1 MKKRIFSMLLCL
13 CMVLILVPTTA
24 FAEESGSITINGPD
38 VVCAQQDYEF
48 TVTASD
54 GVTLE
59 ETFGY
64 DTGMKGSSVE
74 LTIDEDG
81 VGHGVLPAEWYDLNT
96 NRFTLSAHGTT
107 ETGESISTSKTV
119 TIRAS
124 HLFVDGACEVCGLRQ
139 YTITYDAGAYGTGSI
154 AAGTKIQG
162 EDFTLSSETFTR
174 EGYVQTGW
182 LDTDDGFYALGG
194 IYNKDADMTL
204 TPKWSG
210 DVSTETE
217 LKEALDAR
225 LTFIRLID
233 DFKLSNTLSLSDK
246 QITLDLNGHTLKGN
260 IILADTSAAPHS
272 ILTLIDS
279 DPNGRGV
286 LDGNI
291 ELTRENYG
299 NVSRL
304 NANGGTVTGKVSLN
318 SYIAKIFCTSDTP
331 TAIKG
336 YAGNYGEIHGG
347 ILYGLFEESCIKE
360 NTVTFKNGSKRYA
373 VEVVADG
380 SKVAAPI
387 APAAPEGMKFSG
399 WYTNEALTDKYEFG
413 STLPESITLYA
424 GFQPITYIVEYDG
437 GPEFGLQVDI
447 KTHGKDLT
455 LSSET
460 FRREGFV
467 QTGWMGS
474 DGVFYELGGVYTTDA
489 DVTMYAVYDRI
500 ITLTVP
506 FTTTVKQGGNV
517 APGET
522 TFDLAI
528 VGANTGEE
536 NYADVVVSGSVTTNG
551 AGDYD
556 GTLTFTGPERQLWYM
571 LSEGAFV
578 QQVNGGEENWTY
590 DDTVYGLLLTQ
601 IAAYATDDAASPY
614 TVLILPAISVETDDG
629 VRYDIDWD
637 AIDWEAPQ
645 SEDMRFTNIYTKST
659 TQPAE
664 PTQPEESNPNAGTTT
679 SPQTGDN
686 SNLFLWIALLFAG
699 GFGVIGT
706 GVYSKRRRSTK

>member
-1 MKKRIFSMLLCL
+1 MKKRIFGILLCL
-13 CMVLILVPTTA
+13 CMVLMLVPATA

-54 GVTLE
+54 GVTLDE
-59 ETFGY
+59 IFGY

-81 VGHGVLPAEWYDLNT
+81 VGHGVMSAEWYDLNT
-96 NRFTLSAHGTT
+96 NHFTLSAHGTT

-233 DFKLSNTLSLSDK
+233 DFKLSDTLSLSDK

-260 IILADTSAAPHS
+260 IKLADTSAAPHS

-291 ELTRENYG
+291 ELTRGSYG

-304 NANGGTVTGKVSLN
+304 NANGGTVTGKISLN
-318 SYIAKIFCTSDTP
+318 SYIAKIYCTSDTP

-347 ILYGLFEESCIKE
+347 ILYDRFSADCIKE
-360 NTVTFKNGSKRYA
+360 NTVTFMNGSSRYA

-380 SKVAAPI
+380 NKVVAPI
-387 APAAPEGMKFSG
+387 KPAAPEGMKFAG
-399 WYTNEALTDKYEFG
+399 WYTDKALSEKYEFG
-413 STLPESITLYA
+413 SPLPQNIILYA
-424 GFQPITYIVEYDG
+424 GFEPITYTVQYDG
-437 GPEFGLQVDI
+437 GADFGLMVNF
-447 KTHGKDLT
+447 KTHGVDLT
-455 LSSET
+455 LAGKG
-460 FRREGFV
+460 FYREGFV
-467 QTGWMGS
+467 HTGWMGS
-474 DGVFYELGGVYTTDA
+474 DDVFYELGGVYSTDA
-489 DVTMYAVYDRI
+489 DVTLYPVYEQI

-506 FTTTVKQGGNV
+506 FTTTVALGGDA

-528 VGANTGEE
+528 IGSSAGDMDTS
-536 NYADVVVSGSVTTNG
+536 DVTVSGSITTNG
-551 AGDYD
+551 VGDYD
-556 GTLTFTGPERQLWYM
+556 GELILTGPSRQLWHM

-578 QQVNGGEENWTY
+578 QQVDGGEEGWTY
-590 DDTVYGLLLTQ
+590 DDTVWGLLLPQ
-601 IAAYATDDAASPY
+601 AAYSTADEAEFA
-614 TVLILPAISVETDDG
+614 VLVLPALCEETDDG

-645 SEDMRFTNIYTKST
+645 SEDMRFTNTYTKST
-659 TQPAE
+659 AKPGT
-664 PTQPEESNPNAGTTT
+664 PE
-679 SPQTGDN
+679 TGDN
-686 SNLFLWIALLFAG
+686 SNPALWFALLAVSGVGAAG
-699 GFGVIGT
+699 AAVCSRKRK
-706 GVYSKRRRSTK
+706 YSAE

>member
-1 MKKRIFSMLLCL
+1 MKRRVLSILLCL
-13 CMVLILVPTTA
+13 CMVLALCPVTA
-24 FAEESGSITINGPD
+24 SAEEPAGTITINAPD
-38 VVCAQQDYEF
+38 EVCAQQDCVF
-48 TVTASD
+48 TVTASE
-54 GVTLE
+54 GVTLADE
-59 ETFGY
+59 FGY
-64 DTGMKGSSVE
+64 DFGIMGSGAE
-74 LTIDEDG
+74 LTVDADG
-81 VGHGVLPAEWYDLNT
+81 VGHGVMRAEWYT
-96 NRFTLSAHGTT
+96 TLKDSFELSTFGRTEAGEFISA
-107 ETGESISTSKTV
+107 SKTV

-124 HLFVDGACEVCGLRQ
+124 HRFVDGVCEVCGLRQ
-139 YTITYDAGAYGTGSI
+139 YTVTYDAGAYGTGSI

-182 LDTDDGFYALGG
+182 LDTDGVFYALGG
-194 IYNKDADMTL
+194 TYNKDADMTM

-210 DVSTETE
+210 DVSTEAE
-217 LKEALDAR
+217 LKEALNAG

-233 DFKLSNTLSLSDK
+233 DFKLSSTLSLSDK
-246 QITLDLNGHTLKGN
+246 VITLDLNGHTLKGK

-279 DPNGRGV
+279 APDGRGV
-286 LDGNI
+286 LDGDI
-291 ELTRENYG
+291 ELTRGDYG
-299 NVSRL
+299 NASHL
-304 NANGGTVTGKVSLN
+304 YANGGTVTGKVSLN
-318 SYIAKIFCTSDTP
+318 SYIAKMFCTSDTP

-460 FRREGFV
+460 FRREGYV
-467 QTGWMGS
+467 QTGWLGS

-489 DVTMYAVYDRI
+489 DVTMYAAWDEI

-506 FTTTVKQGGNV
+506 FTTTVKLGGNA
-517 APGET
+517 APGEM
-522 TFDLAI
+522 TFDLEI
-528 VGANTGEE
+528 VGNNAGGANIS
-536 NYADVVVSGSVTTNG
+536 DVTVSGSVTTNG

-556 GTLTFTGPERQLWYM
+556 GTLTLTGPERQLWYM

-578 QQVNGGEENWTY
+578 QQVNVGEECWTY
-590 DDTVYGLLLTQ
+590 DDTVYGLLISE
-601 IAAYATDDAASPY
+601 IAAYSTADSADY
-614 TVLILPAISVETDDG
+614 IVLVLPAVCEETDDG
-629 VRYDIDWD
+629 MYYDLDWD
-637 AIDWEAPQ
+637 AEPLERM
-645 SEDMRFTNIYTKST
+645 SFTNTYTKST
-659 TQPAE
+659 TEPAE
-664 PTQPEESNPNAGTTT
+664 DNPSTGDISNPA
-679 SPQTGDN
+679 
-686 SNLFLWIALLFAG
+686 LWFALFAASVA
-699 GFGVIGT
+699 GVIGT
-706 GVYSKRRRSTK
+706 GVYSKRRKSARVK

>member
-1 MKKRIFSMLLCL
+1 MKKRIFGILLCL
-13 CMVLILVPTTA
+13 CMVLMLVPATA

-54 GVTLE
+54 GVTLDE
-59 ETFGY
+59 IFGY

-81 VGHGVLPAEWYDLNT
+81 VGHGVMSAEWYDLNT
-96 NRFTLSAHGTT
+96 NHFTLSAHGTT

-233 DFKLSNTLSLSDK
+233 DFKLSDTLSLSDK

-260 IILADTSAAPHS
+260 IKLADTSAAPHS

-291 ELTRENYG
+291 ELTRGSYG

-304 NANGGTVTGKVSLN
+304 NANGGTVTGKISLN
-318 SYIAKIFCTSDTP
+318 SYIAKIYCTSDTP

-347 ILYGLFEESCIKE
+347 ILYDRFSADCIKE
-360 NTVTFKNGSKRYA
+360 NTVTFMNGSSRYA

-380 SKVAAPI
+380 NKVVAPI
-387 APAAPEGMKFSG
+387 KPAAPEGMKFAG
-399 WYTNEALTDKYEFG
+399 WYTDKALSEKYEFG
-413 STLPESITLYA
+413 SPLPQNIILYA
-424 GFQPITYIVEYDG
+424 GFEPITYTVQYDG
-437 GPEFGLQVDI
+437 GADFGLMVNF
-447 KTHGKDLT
+447 KTHGVDLT
-455 LSSET
+455 LAGKG
-460 FRREGFV
+460 FYREGFV
-467 QTGWMGS
+467 HTGWMGS
-474 DGVFYELGGVYTTDA
+474 DDVFYELGGVYSTDA
-489 DVTMYAVYDRI
+489 DVTLYPVYDQI

-506 FTTTVKQGGNV
+506 FTTTVALGGDA

-528 VGANTGEE
+528 IGSSAGDMDTS
-536 NYADVVVSGSVTTNG
+536 DVTVSGSITTNG
-551 AGDYD
+551 VGDYD
-556 GTLTFTGPERQLWYM
+556 GELILTGPSRQLWHM

-578 QQVNGGEENWTY
+578 QQVDGGEEGWTY
-590 DDTVYGLLLTQ
+590 DDTVWGLLLPQ
-601 IAAYATDDAASPY
+601 AAYSTADEAEFA
-614 TVLILPAISVETDDG
+614 VLVLPALCEETDDG

-645 SEDMRFTNIYTKST
+645 SEDMRFTNTYTKST
-659 TQPAE
+659 AKPGT
-664 PTQPEESNPNAGTTT
+664 PE
-679 SPQTGDN
+679 TGDN
-686 SNLFLWIALLFAG
+686 SNPALWFALLAVSGVGAAG
-699 GFGVIGT
+699 AAVCSRKRK
-706 GVYSKRRRSTK
+706 YSAE

>member
-1 MKKRIFSMLLCL
+1 MKKRIFSIMMCL
-13 CMVLILVPTTA
+13 CMVLMLFPATA
-24 FAEESGSITINGPD
+24 SAEEPAGTITINAPD
-38 VVCAQQDYEF
+38 EVCAQQDCEI

-96 NRFTLSAHGTT
+96 NSFDVNAHGTT
-107 ETGESISTSKTV
+107 ADGTPVTDTKTV

-124 HLFVDGACEVCGLRQ
+124 HRFVDGACEVCGLRQ
-139 YTITYDAGAYGTGSI
+139 YTVTYDAGAYGTGSI

-174 EGYVQTGW
+174 EGYIQTGW

-217 LKEALDAR
+217 LKEALDAH

-233 DFKLSNTLSLSDK
+233 DFKLSNTLNLSDK

-347 ILYGLFEESCIKE
+347 ILYGYFNADCIKE
-360 NTVTFKNGSKRYA
+360 KTVTFMKDGSRYA

-474 DGVFYELGGVYTTDA
+474 DGVFYEFGDIYSTDA

-506 FTTTVKQGGNV
+506 FTTTVKQGGDA

-522 TFDLAI
+522 TFDLALI
-528 VGANTGEE
+528 GSSAGDMDTS
-536 NYADVVVSGSVTTNG
+536 DVTVSGSVTTNG

-556 GTLTFTGPERQLWYM
+556 GELTITGPSQQLWHM

-578 QQVNGGEENWTY
+578 QQVDGGEDGWTY
-590 DDTVYGLLLTQ
+590 DDTVWGLLLTQ
-601 IAAYATDDAASPY
+601 ATYSTADAAEFA
-614 TVLILPAISVETDDG
+614 VLVLPALCEETDDG
-629 VRYDIDWD
+629 VRYDIDWE
-637 AIDWEAPQ
+637 AIDWENLQ
-645 SEDMRFTNIYTKST
+645 SEDMHFTNIYAKST
-659 TQPAE
+659 TE
-664 PTQPEESNPNAGTTT
+664 PGT
-679 SPQTGDN
+679 PKTGDN
-686 SNLFLWIALLFAG
+686 SNFALWLALFAVSAA
-699 GFGVIGT
+699 GVIGT
-706 GVYSKRRRSTK
+706 GVYSRRRRSTK

>member
-1 MKKRIFSMLLCL
+1 MRKRFFSILLCL
-13 CMVLILVPTTA
+13 CMVLMLFPVTA
-24 FAEESGSITINGPD
+24 FAEEPAGTITINAPD
-38 VVCAQQDYEF
+38 EVCAQQDCEF
-48 TVTASD
+48 TVTASE

-59 ETFGY
+59 AEFGY
-64 DTGMKGSSVE
+64 DFGTMGSGVD
-74 LTIDEDG
+74 LTIDADG
-81 VGHGVLPAEWYDLNT
+81 VGHGVMSAELYDLNT
-96 NRFTLSAHGTT
+96 NSFTLSALGTT
-107 ETGESISTSKTV
+107 ADGTPVSATKTV

-124 HLFVDGACEVCGLRQ
+124 HLFVDGVCEVCGLRQ

-194 IYNKDADMTL
+194 IYNKDADITL

-217 LKEALDAR
+217 LKEALDAH

-233 DFKLSNTLSLSDK
+233 DFKLSNTLNLSDK

-347 ILYGLFEESCIKE
+347 ILYDRFKEGCIRE
-360 NTVTFKNGSKRYA
+360 NTVTFMNGSSRYA

-380 SKVAAPI
+380 NKVVAPI
-387 APAAPEGMKFSG
+387 KPAAPEGMKFAG
-399 WYTNEALTDKYEFG
+399 WYTDKALSEKYEFG
-413 STLPESITLYA
+413 SPLPQSIILYA
-424 GFQPITYIVEYDG
+424 GFEPITYTVQYDG
-437 GPEFGLQVDI
+437 GAEFGLMVNF
-447 KTHGKDLT
+447 KTHGKDIT
-455 LSSET
+455 LAGKT
-460 FRREGFV
+460 FYREGFV
-467 QTGWMGS
+467 QTG
-474 DGVFYELGGVYTTDA
+474 
-489 DVTMYAVYDRI
+489 
-500 ITLTVP
+500 
-506 FTTTVKQGGNV
+506 
-517 APGET
+517 
-522 TFDLAI
+522 
-528 VGANTGEE
+528 
-536 NYADVVVSGSVTTNG
+536 
-551 AGDYD
+551 
-556 GTLTFTGPERQLWYM
+556 
-571 LSEGAFV
+571 
-578 QQVNGGEENWTY
+578 
-590 DDTVYGLLLTQ
+590 
-601 IAAYATDDAASPY
+601 
-614 TVLILPAISVETDDG
+614 
-629 VRYDIDWD
+629 
-637 AIDWEAPQ
+637 
-645 SEDMRFTNIYTKST
+645 
-659 TQPAE
+659 
-664 PTQPEESNPNAGTTT
+664 
-679 SPQTGDN
+679 
-686 SNLFLWIALLFAG
+686 
-699 GFGVIGT
+699 
-706 GVYSKRRRSTK
+706 

>member
-1 MKKRIFSMLLCL
+1 MKKRIFGILLCL
-13 CMVLILVPTTA
+13 CMVLMLFPATA

-54 GVTLE
+54 GVTLD

-81 VGHGVLPAEWYDLNT
+81 VGHGVMSAEWYDLNT

-233 DFKLSNTLSLSDK
+233 DFKLSDTLSLSDK

-260 IILADTSAAPHS
+260 IKLADTSAAPHS

-291 ELTRENYG
+291 ELTRGSYG

-304 NANGGTVTGKVSLN
+304 NANGGTVTGKISLN
-318 SYIAKIFCTSDTP
+318 SYIAKIYCTSDTP

-347 ILYGLFEESCIKE
+347 ILYDRFSADCIKE
-360 NTVTFKNGSKRYA
+360 NTVTFMNGSSRYA

-380 SKVAAPI
+380 NKVVAPI
-387 APAAPEGMKFSG
+387 KPAAPEGMKFAG
-399 WYTNEALTDKYEFG
+399 WYTDKALSEKYEFG
-413 STLPESITLYA
+413 SPLPQNIILYA
-424 GFQPITYIVEYDG
+424 GFEPITYTVQYDG
-437 GPEFGLQVDI
+437 GAEFGLMVNF
-447 KTHGKDLT
+447 KTHGVDLT
-455 LSSET
+455 LAGKG
-460 FRREGFV
+460 FYREGFV
-467 QTGWMGS
+467 HIGWLGS
-474 DGVFYELGGVYTTDA
+474 DGEFYELGGVYSTDA
-489 DVTMYAVYDRI
+489 DVTLYPAYDRI
-500 ITLTVP
+500 ITLNVP

-528 VGANTGEE
+528 IGSSAGDMDTS
-536 NYADVVVSGSVTTNG
+536 DVTVSGSVTTNG
-551 AGDYD
+551 VGDYD
-556 GTLTFTGPERQLWYM
+556 GELILTGPSRQLWHM

-578 QQVNGGEENWTY
+578 QQVDGDEEGWTY
-590 DDTVYGLLLTQ
+590 DDTVWGLLLPQ
-601 IAAYATDDAASPY
+601 AAYSTADEAEFA
-614 TVLILPAISVETDDG
+614 VLVLPALCEETDDG

-645 SEDMRFTNIYTKST
+645 SEDMRFTNTYTKST
-659 TQPAE
+659 AKPGT
-664 PTQPEESNPNAGTTT
+664 PE
-679 SPQTGDN
+679 TGDN
-686 SNLFLWIALLFAG
+686 SNPALWFALLAVSGVGAAG
-699 GFGVIGT
+699 AAVCSRKRK
-706 GVYSKRRRSTK
+706 YSAE